1 MFSELLASET
11 FSDFKEY
18 LIDEALLVAAYPDA
32 SIERIQVER
41 QYQASHYVMK
51 KFLHITENKDEDRSI
66 SVLD

>member
-41 QYQASHYVMK
+41 
-51 KFLHITENKDEDRSI
+51 
-66 SVLD
+66 